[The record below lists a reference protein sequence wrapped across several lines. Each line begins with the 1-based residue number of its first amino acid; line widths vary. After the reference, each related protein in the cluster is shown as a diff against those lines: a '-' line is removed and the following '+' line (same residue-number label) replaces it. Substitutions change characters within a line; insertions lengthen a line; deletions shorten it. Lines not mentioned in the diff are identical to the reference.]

1 MNDVASPPAL
11 RVTREHALHA
21 LYEAA
26 ELEHNL
32 MCTYLYAAFSLKD
45 GEADGL
51 SAEEAAA
58 VKRWRSVLIGV
69 AIEEMGHLTAVWN
82 ITAALG
88 GAPRFGRGNFPL
100 DPGYLPA
107 GVVVKL
113 APFNA
118 ATLQHFVFLER
129 PHGSGECDGEGFS
142 YERPYIRGGGVRR
155 LTPMGLNY
163 DTVGDFYSAL
173 SKGLRDLVDQYGEGG
188 TFDGDPALQI
198 SPHEVDLMGAKPVIC
213 LKTAL
218 AAFDAIVV
226 QGEGAPSDSVDSH
239 YHKFAEIRDEYQRL
253 LQRNPAFAPAFPA
266 ATNPV
271 LRRPPRPEGRV
282 WLENPEAIAVVDL
295 ANASYCLM
303 IRLLGYAYALRGPSA
318 EKALAVDLAICLMRA
333 IVPLAERAARLPAG
347 PSNPG
352 CHAGMSFTAL
362 RDAAPFPEGRAAR
375 RFFVER
381 FGQLADA
388 GQALR
393 AGGDP
398 RTVLAADLLASVARR
413 ASRGFDL
420 SKPAPG
426 TAAAN
431 VGQGASGGQPGAA
444 AQGSPG
450 IQPAGSA
457 QASPG
462 VQPAGSAQAS
472 PGAQL
477 GAVARAAGGAAALSG
492 AAQDSG
498 GARLSAAAQMV
509 AGGQGARAANDSH
522 GTMGGASGTSF
533 GVHAGGA
540 AAGQGTTAGESTI
553 VNGVETVK
561 GERLELSFE
570 AKRCIHA
577 RFCVTGAPNV
587 FLANVQGPW
596 IHPDAMEV
604 ERVVEIAHACPSGA
618 IRYHRTD
625 GVHDEPAPPV
635 NLASIR
641 EAGPYAFRGQ
651 LQIDGEAVG
660 FRATLC
666 RCGASKNKPFCDGS
680 HHEAGFSATGEPPSG
695 KTDMLPVRD
704 GVLSI
709 DPEINGPLAVRGNLE
724 ITSGTGRVVARVVN
738 ARLCRCGGSSTKP
751 FCDGTHAKIGFK
763 STN

>member
-1 MNDVASPPAL
+1 MNDLATPAL

-45 GEADGL
+45 GETDGL

-58 VKRWRSVLIGV
+58 VKRWRSVLFEV
-69 AIEEMGHLTAVWN
+69 AIDEMGHLTAVWN

-88 GAPRFGRGNFPL
+88 GTPRFGRSNFPL

-107 GVVVKL
+107 GIVVKL
-113 APFNA
+113 APFNP

-129 PHGSGECDGEGFS
+129 PHGSTERDGEGFA
-142 YERPYIRGGGVRR
+142 YERAYLRGGGMRR

-163 DTVGDFYSAL
+163 ETVGDFYNAL
-173 SKGLRDLVDQYGEGG
+173 SAGLRDLVAQFGEDA

-198 SPHEVDLMGAKPVIC
+198 SPNEVDLMGAKPVIC
-213 LKTAL
+213 SKTAL
-218 AAFDAIVV
+218 AAFNAIVI
-226 QGEGAPSDSVDSH
+226 QGEGAPADSVGSH
-239 YHKFAEIRDEYQRL
+239 YQKFVGIREEYQRL
-253 LQRNPAFAPAFPA
+253 LQKNPAFDPAFPA

-303 IRLLGYAYALRGPSA
+303 IRLMGYAYVLHGPSE
-318 EKALAVDLAICLMRA
+318 EKSLAVDLAICLMRA

-347 PSNPG
+347 PSNPQ

-362 RDAAPFPEGRAAR
+362 RDAAPFSEGRAAR

-381 FGQLADA
+381 FGQLAEA
-388 GQALR
+388 AEALR
-393 AGGDP
+393 SRGDA
-398 RTVLAADLLASVARR
+398 RLVLAADLLTSLAKR

-420 SKPAPG
+420 SKPTAP
-426 TAAAN
+426 AAA
-431 VGQGASGGQPGAA
+431 GAA
-444 AQGSPG
+444 SIAPAQ
-450 IQPAGSA
+450 IAH
-457 QASPG
+457 
-462 VQPAGSAQAS
+462 
-472 PGAQL
+472 
-477 GAVARAAGGAAALSG
+477 
-492 AAQDSG
+492 
-498 GARLSAAAQMV
+498 
-509 AGGQGARAANDSH
+509 AANDAQ
-522 GTMGGASGTSF
+522 GATVGPPSSAAPSAATSSD
-533 GVHAGGA
+533 APA
-540 AAGQGTTAGESTI
+540 SSI
-553 VNGVETVK
+553 VDGVETVK
-561 GERLELSFE
+561 GQRLELSFE

-604 ERVVEIAHACPSGA
+604 ERVVEVAHACPSGA

-625 GVHDEPAPPV
+625 GAHDELAPPV

-651 LQIDGEAVG
+651 LRIDGESTG

-680 HHEAGFSATGEPPSG
+680 HHEIGFSATGEPPSG

-704 GVLSI
+704 GVLAI
-709 DPEINGPLAVRGNLE
+709 NPEINGPLAVRGNLE

-763 STN
+763 ST